1 LFQFFNKYTDSSK
14 KIFLSFF
21 SNLHQQIKIVEV
33 ELAKIIKLVKAFFVL
48 HQGRLISVNFFRQQV
63 LADVAAGDLG
73 RVRTL
78 TQTGA
83 DIYQEGKVIFQAV
96 GARKDSPEIV
106 TWLLSNNQ
114 RNEEYIEMIQP
125 DGKTLVSFILAEAE
139 RTNNANSAKAV
150 KAHINFVVVRESEAG
165 NLPRVQALIK
175 LGRDVIDLKYK
186 RADGLT
192 ALMTA
197 VMRKRIE
204 VVNVLLSNGADTT
217 QVNAQNKTARDLCSN
232 DVRLTAML
240 DKVGMVKELRE
251 KIRKNG
257 ASLNPQDIG
266 GYLDKGVQV
275 CQF

>member
-1 LFQFFNKYTDSSK
+1 LFQFFNKYTNSSK
-14 KIFLSFF
+14 KIVLSFF

-114 RNEEYIEMIQP
+114 RNEEYVEMIQT

-204 VVNVLLSNGADTT
+204 VVNLLLSNGADTT

-257 ASLNPQDIG
+257 ASLSPQDIG

>member
-1 LFQFFNKYTDSSK
+1 M
-14 KIFLSFF
+14 
-21 SNLHQQIKIVEV
+21 

-96 GARKDSPEIV
+96 GAQKDSPEIV